1 MRRQRMIRWLIPLCG
16 TALLLGTSVGVY
28 AGGSQEPPRPPEPPR
43 APEPPEPQV
52 LFLDARGVGM
62 SGQAWLGVRL
72 SEVTAEKA
80 AELKLG
86 EPTGALVEEVV
97 EGSPAAKAGLQ
108 ANDVIVGFAGE
119 RVRSVAQLRRL
130 VQETPGGRRVQVEV
144 SRAGQRRAFEVQ
156 LEERRPRFSRR
167 IRVPAITVP
176 HIEIPDYDVRIFRRP
191 ARLGISGAELT
202 SQLAEYF
209 GVEQGRGVLVREVLA
224 GSPAAKAGVKAGD
237 VIVAVDSEPVGS
249 IGELRRALARKQEE
263 NRVTLT
269 IVRDHR
275 EQSVTV
281 ELEEPQHYSPRR
293 SAEGES
299 FELDFDTEVESLEE
313 LEEQLREVEERI
325 REQVES
331 GTFQESLRRIEEQA
345 REVEKQIRER
355 FDSEEFQ
362 RPFRELERH
371 LREWERQA
379 EELAEDKQ
387 TI

>member
-1 MRRQRMIRWLIPLCG
+1 MRRQRISWWLIPLCG
-16 TALLLGTSVGVY
+16 AALLLGTSLAVY
-28 AGGSQEPPRPPEPPR
+28 GGGNQEPPRPPEPPQ
-43 APEPPEPQV
+43 APTPPEPQV
-52 LFLDARGVGM
+52 WFLDSRGVVM
-62 SGQAWLGVRL
+62 SGGAWLGVRL

-80 AELKLG
+80 AELNLG

-97 EGSPAAKAGLQ
+97 EDSPAAKAGLQ

-119 RVRSVAQLRRL
+119 RVRSAAQLQRL
-130 VQETPGGRRVQVEV
+130 VRETPAGRSVRVEV

-156 LEERRPRFSRR
+156 LKERRLRFSRR
-167 IRVPAITVP
+167 IRVPEITIP
-176 HIEIPDYDVRIFRRP
+176 HIAIPNFDVRIFRRP
-191 ARLGISGAELT
+191 ARLGISGDELT

-209 GVEQGRGVLVREVLA
+209 GVERGRGVLVREVLT

-249 IGELRRALARKQEE
+249 LGELRRALARKREE
-263 NRVTLT
+263 KQVTLT

-293 SAEGES
+293 SAEGEG
-299 FELDFDTEVESLEE
+299 FELHFDTEVESLEE
-313 LEEQLREVEERI
+313 LEEQLQELEERI
-325 REQVES
+325 REQVGSEA
-331 GTFQESLRRIEEQA
+331 FQESLRRIEEQA

-371 LREWERQA
+371 LREWERQV
-379 EELAEDKQ
+379 EGLAEDKQ